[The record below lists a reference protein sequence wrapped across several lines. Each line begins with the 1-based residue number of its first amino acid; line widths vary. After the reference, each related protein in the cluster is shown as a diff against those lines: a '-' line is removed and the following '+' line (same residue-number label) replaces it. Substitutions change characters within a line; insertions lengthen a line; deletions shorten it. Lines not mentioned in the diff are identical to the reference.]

1 MNRSSGSQRN
11 AAQYAVCA
19 TAMVHQNNLRVFSA
33 LTCDESV
40 KLRFTR
46 SRPYSLE
53 LEWVDGAGGNGW
65 RVDGNGSRK

>member
-1 MNRSSGSQRN
+1 MSSCE
-11 AAQYAVCA
+11 AQGTPAQS
-19 TAMVHQNNLRVFSA
+19 HVFSA